1 MIKAES
7 DGGHDIFVT
16 PRGAC
21 AEPGMPI
28 EYGVIE
34 SPFGSALAGISRKGL
49 CHLMFFDTDIED
61 AVLDLGGNWPGATLS
76 HAPEVIQALA
86 SGVFSTDGSFA
97 LALHLVGT
105 EFQILV
111 WRTLMTI
118 PRGTTVSYRD
128 VAQLIGRPA
137 ATRAV
142 ANAIGRNTLAVLIP
156 CHRVRRMDGNIGKYR
171 WGVQRKQAI
180 LDSEQSS

>member
-1 MIKAES
+1 MKKVEP

-16 PRGAC
+16 PRGTGAIS
-21 AEPGMPI
+21 GMPI

-34 SPFGSALAGISRKGL
+34 SSFGNALAGISRKGL
-49 CHLMFFDTDIED
+49 CNLMFFDNHIDD
-61 AVLDLGGNWPGATLS
+61 AVSDLADNWPGARLS

-86 SGVFSTDGSFA
+86 SDVFSADGSFE
-97 LALHLVGT
+97 LALHLMGT

-111 WRTLMTI
+111 WRALMKI
-118 PRGTTVSYRD
+118 PGGTTVSYRD
-128 VAQLIGRPA
+128 VAQLIGRPT

-156 CHRVRRMDGNIGKYR
+156 CHRVRRTDGSLGKYR
-171 WGVQRKQAI
+171 WGAKRKQAI